1 MIGYLLYMKHLLIE
15 DLKRISSLM
24 YGKEKLIVENFSN
37 ELKNYFQ
44 KSGFFKGVFPGT
56 AEYTNEFF
64 RPIKST
70 YKNSTEINN
79 FGFSLQTQNPQYDLD
94 NWTMDL
100 SMGTNKARALVVA
113 KDPLSTYINLKV
125 QKNPPNWE
133 TYVFL
138 SKWNY
143 NQAAADMVVK
153 QYPNLK
159 VSEDCLADKEHVFC
173 LSGTMTK
180 EQVVQVANYL
190 EESNWAGLDL
200 ANPQKQNVA

>member
-1 MIGYLLYMKHLLIE
+1 MKKLLIE

-24 YGKEKLIVENFSN
+24 YGEGKLIVEKFSN
-37 ELKNYFQ
+37 EIKDYFQ
-44 KSGFFKGVFPGT
+44 KNGFFKGVFPFSGG
-56 AEYTNEFF
+56 YTNQFF

-70 YKNSTEINN
+70 YEKSTDINN
-79 FGFSLQTQNPQYDLD
+79 FQFNLQTENPQYDLD
-94 NWTMDL
+94 NWNMST
-100 SMGTNKARALVVA
+100 SMGTDKARALVVA
-113 KDPLSTYINLKV
+113 KDPQSNDTNLNV
-125 QKNPPNWE
+125 QKNPSNWE

-143 NQAAADMVVK
+143 NQASTDMVVK

-159 VSEDCLADKEHVFC
+159 VSENCLGDKKQVFC

-190 EESNWAGLDL
+190 EESNWAKLDL
-200 ANPQKQNVA
+200 ANPQKENVA

>member
-1 MIGYLLYMKHLLIE
+1 MKKLLIE

-24 YGKEKLIVENFSN
+24 YGKEKLIVEKFSN
-37 ELKNYFQ
+37 EIKDYFQ
-44 KSGFFKGVFPGT
+44 KNGFFKGVYPDGGG
-56 AEYTNEFF
+56 YTNQFF

-70 YKNSTEINN
+70 YEKSTEINN
-79 FGFSLQTQNPQYDLD
+79 FGFFLQTENPQYDLD
-94 NWTMDL
+94 SFSMSL
-100 SMGTNKARALVVA
+100 SMGTDKSRALVVA
-113 KDPLSTYINLKV
+113 KDPLSNGVNLNV

-143 NQAAADMVVK
+143 NQTSTDMVVK
-153 QYPNLK
+153 QYPNLNI
-159 VSEDCLADKEHVFC
+159 SENCLGDKKQVFC

-190 EESNWAGLDL
+190 EESNWVKLDL
-200 ANPQKQNVA
+200 ANPQKENVA